1 MFTGLIYRLFVS
13 MDIADDM
20 HKESR
25 VIDTGKWKIDQDLY
39 IIRAHQ
45 LYYTSL
51 LDDARKTIEFILK
64 HKNPAMD
71 SGKLT
76 SEKEL
81 NDMFLERE
89 RDHLILEIDRLTKDL
104 GMQ

>member
-1 MFTGLIYRLFVS
+1 MTPGRRLNF
-13 MDIADDM
+13 
-20 HKESR
+20 
-25 VIDTGKWKIDQDLY
+25 
-39 IIRAHQ
+39 IR
-45 LYYTSL
+45 
-51 LDDARKTIEFILK
+51 K